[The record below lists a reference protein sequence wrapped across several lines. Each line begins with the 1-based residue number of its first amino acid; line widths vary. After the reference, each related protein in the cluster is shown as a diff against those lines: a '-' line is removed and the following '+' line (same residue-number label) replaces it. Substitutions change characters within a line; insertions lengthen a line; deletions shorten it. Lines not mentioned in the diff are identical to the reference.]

1 MFAQLLFSGLALGII
16 AENVTMI
23 LFGKDAR
30 AFPSALATTPWMILG
45 AGVYP
50 HELLVPV
57 VGIAL
62 MVAVELGFRRT
73 LAGKALLAVAFS
85 HEAAGLMGI
94 DVNRTITAAYALS
107 SLLAGVAGVL
117 LAPLLNV
124 SATMGTTIGLKA
136 FAVAII
142 GGMESPRGIIVAG
155 FLYGIFEAIVAG
167 YLGTG
172 VREILGFGLVIVV
185 LLLRPWLLDW
195 AARGHRAGRC
205 GGRGAGAGLPAR
217 ERALPGD
224 GDHRVRH
231 HRGARP
237 HRVGRAHQ
245 GLRRHREHPAAAARS
260 ARADVA
266 ALLLRGRADRRR
278 EPAARPQPG
287 ALGVGPRA
295 RGRPRQR
302 DRRRGGRAQSLLGAY
317 RRLHPVGGL
326 RRSRW
331 VPLRASRRLRQSRL
345 VHDADVDPLPAH
357 RAVRRPRTRDG
368 AARRID
374 GPHRAA

>member
-1 MFAQLLFSGLALGII
+1 MFAQLLFSGLALGSMYALVALGYNITYATSKTVNFSQGQSVMVGAVVAYALYVSAGWPFALALAVTLVALAVVGVLVERIAVRPFLRSASIAWLLATIALGII

-155 FLYGIFEAIVAG
+155 FLYGIFEALVAG

-185 LLLRPWLLDW
+185 LLLRPWGLF
-195 AARGHRAGRC
+195 
-205 GGRGAGAGLPAR
+205 GAPA
-217 ERALPGD
+217 
-224 GDHRVRH
+224 
-231 HRGARP
+231 
-237 HRVGRAHQ
+237 
-245 GLRRHREHPAAAARS
+245 LRR
-260 ARADVA
+260 V
-266 ALLLRGRADRRR
+266 
-278 EPAARPQPG
+278 
-287 ALGVGPRA
+287 
-295 RGRPRQR
+295 
-302 DRRRGGRAQSLLGAY
+302 
-317 RRLHPVGGL
+317 
-326 RRSRW
+326 
-331 VPLRASRRLRQSRL
+331 
-345 VHDADVDPLPAH
+345 
-357 RAVRRPRTRDG
+357 
-368 AARRID
+368 
-374 GPHRAA
+374 